1 MNNKSYRGAHAAP
14 QSKKT
19 SRKLPVLAICIGLLV
34 CLTIGGTVAWL
45 VSSTSPVENTFI
57 PGRVETEVTES
68 FDGTTKTAVNAVN
81 KGNIDAYI
89 RIKLVTYRVNEQGQ
103 QIGGTAEIP
112 PFTLGE
118 GWIAKDGYYYYT
130 SPVAPGE
137 SPAQNLAERIT
148 LTSYT
153 DANDADG
160 GKQVIEVMAEAIQS
174 LPASTVADTWHVTVT
189 DGIIG

>member
-112 PFTLGE
+112 SFTLGE
-118 GWIAKDGYYYYT
+118 GWIAKGGYYYYIY
-130 SPVAPGE
+130 PVAPGE
-137 SPAQNLAERIT
+137 SPAHNLAESIT
-148 LTSYT
+148 LTSY
-153 DANDADG
+153 NDADG

-189 DGIIG
+189 DGKIG

>member
-1 MNNKSYRGAHAAP
+1 MNNKRYRGAHAAP

-112 PFTLGE
+112 TFTLGE

-130 SPVAPGE
+130 SPVAPRE
-137 SPAQNLAERIT
+137 SPAHDLAESIT
-148 LTSYT
+148 LTRY
-153 DANDADG
+153 NDADG

-174 LPASTVADTWHVTVT
+174 LPASTVADTWHVTVR
-189 DGIIG
+189 DGIIIG

>member
-45 VSSTSPVENTFI
+45 VSSSEPVKNTFI
-57 PGRVETEVTES
+57 PGIVETEVTES
-68 FDGTTKTAVNAVN
+68 FDGTTKTDVNAVN

-103 QIGGTAEIP
+103 QIGGTAKIP
-112 PFTLGE
+112 AFTLGE
-118 GWIAKDGYYYYT
+118 GWFLKDGYYYYKL
-130 SPVAPGE
+130 PVAPGA
-137 SPAQNLAERIT
+137 SPAADLAESIK
-148 LTSYT
+148 LTSY
-153 DANDADG
+153 DDVDG

-174 LPASTVADTWHVTVT
+174 LPESTVADTWNVTVT
-189 DGIIG
+189 DGKIG

>member
-1 MNNKSYRGAHAAP
+1 MNNKSYRGTHAAP

-68 FDGTTKTAVNAVN
+68 FDGTKKTAVNAVN

-103 QIGGTAEIP
+103 QIGGTAKIP
-112 PFTLGE
+112 AFTLGE
-118 GWIAKDGYYYYT
+118 GWIAKDGYYYYIY
-130 SPVAPGE
+130 PVAPGE
-137 SPAQNLAERIT
+137 PPAHNLAESST
-148 LTSYT
+148 LPSYI
-153 DANDADG
+153 DADG

-189 DGIIG
+189 DGKIG

>member
-68 FDGTTKTAVNAVN
+68 FDGAKKTAVNAVN

-103 QIGGTAEIP
+103 QIGGTAKIP
-112 PFTLGE
+112 AFTLGE

-137 SPAQNLAERIT
+137 SPAHNLAESIT
-148 LTSYT
+148 LTSY
-153 DANDADG
+153 NDADG

-189 DGIIG
+189 DGIIIG

>member
-68 FDGTTKTAVNAVN
+68 FNGETKTAVNAVN

-103 QIGGTAEIP
+103 QIGGTAKIP
-112 PFTLGE
+112 AFTLGE

-130 SPVAPGE
+130 SPVAPGK
-137 SPAQNLAERIT
+137 SPAQNLAESIT
-148 LTSYT
+148 LTSY
-153 DANDADG
+153 NDADG

>member
-19 SRKLPVLAICIGLLV
+19 SRKLPVLAICIVLLV

-112 PFTLGE
+112 EFTLGE

-137 SPAQNLAERIT
+137 RPAANLAESIT
-148 LTSYT
+148 LTSY
-153 DANDADG
+153 NDADG

-189 DGIIG
+189 DGIIIG